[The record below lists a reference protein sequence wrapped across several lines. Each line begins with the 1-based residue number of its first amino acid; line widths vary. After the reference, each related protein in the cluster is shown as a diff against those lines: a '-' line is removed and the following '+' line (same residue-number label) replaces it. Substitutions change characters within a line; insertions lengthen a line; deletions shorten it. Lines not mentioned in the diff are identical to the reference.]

1 MTKYWNK
8 FSLTLKLVR
17 PYSMKKKYHYEKVN
31 REKNVF
37 HRLYILFDKW
47 RKNSSSYIIGHTK
60 KLAVLWWFTWTAVK
74 MWYTAKL
81 RFLRFSML
89 RKKSI
94 YCLNAIRN
102 KVECFFNF
110 FYFIILGW
118 LGRSKY
124 FLVLLMLF
132 IYLALQNI
140 LVEKKHIPS
149 NNLIA
154 RNWILTWIKSVW

>member
-1 MTKYWNK
+1 MWKTFSLPISFCFLILQFDTSSMTKYWNK

-60 KLAVLWWFTWTAVK
+60 KLAVRWWFTWTAVK

-81 RFLRFSML
+81 RFLHFSIL

-102 KVECFFNF
+102 KVECFSNCTFDNIHIF
-110 FYFIILGW
+110 SFAKHSGW
-118 LGRSKY
+118 KEAHT
-124 FLVLLMLF
+124 F
-132 IYLALQNI
+132 
-140 LVEKKHIPS
+140 E
-149 NNLIA
+149 
-154 RNWILTWIKSVW
+154 